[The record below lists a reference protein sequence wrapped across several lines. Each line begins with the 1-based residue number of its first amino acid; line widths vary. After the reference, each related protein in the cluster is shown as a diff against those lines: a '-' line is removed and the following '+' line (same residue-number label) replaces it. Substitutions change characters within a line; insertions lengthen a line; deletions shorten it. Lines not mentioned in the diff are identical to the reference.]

1 MKLRLF
7 VNLITLAVTSFLLI
21 FVILAWYVT
30 NDEVTATGVIGASAE
45 GNNLYMSSTF
55 IPSENQTT
63 ITVLNPND
71 WKMDLNINTNSLL
84 LPVST
89 TDAKNFYYTPDVDT
103 DGSAVIKDGKYN
115 FLKVTTS
122 KSYYY
127 LEKEIYLCLA
137 DAKDV
142 NCCLKNI
149 VINQGVDEDSNIYKA
164 VRVYFEDSDDS
175 NNNQMF
181 KYEDTLLPVYP
192 AVSTTS
198 VSGTDPAIVSG
209 TQSPDKFHFGLTGSV
224 SDGITTTY
232 TFKKIIIRIWVEGQD
247 ENALATYAGTG
258 FSIHLVFATY
268 D

>member
-45 GNNLYMSSTF
+45 GNNLYLSSTF
-55 IPSENQTT
+55 VPSENQTT
-63 ITVLNPND
+63 ITTLNSND

-89 TDAKNFYYTPDVDT
+89 NDAKNFYYTPDVNSNGT
-103 DGSAVIKDGKYN
+103 AVIKDGNYN

-149 VINQGVDEDSNIYKA
+149 VINQGSDDTSNIYKA
-164 VRVYFEDSDDS
+164 VRVYFEDTDDLT
-175 NNNQMF
+175 NNQMF
-181 KYEDTLLPVYP
+181 KSEET
-192 AVSTTS
+192 
-198 VSGTDPAIVSG
+198 
-209 TQSPDKFHFGLTGSV
+209 
-224 SDGITTTY
+224 
-232 TFKKIIIRIWVEGQD
+232 
-247 ENALATYAGTG
+247 ENKPYR
-258 FSIHLVFATY
+258 
-268 D
+268 